1 HSDPPL
7 PRTGYGGGGGGGG
20 GSAPAA
26 APERCDAPVRR
37 LSLGVKA
44 KSVPSP
50 AGRGPHGDTGSGE
63 GGDASLGDSAV
74 YPEVLS
80 AVGLESA
87 SWDGEARQATAPA
100 VSAGFVAPDREA
112 FASAATPP
120 QAGGRDG
127 SGSGSVTGK
136 GTLSPPSL
144 KNKSSSGSKLSLMEQ
159 QDLVLPE
166 PVREKGRTGEE
177 QASDVADFML
187 RSHGGHELLRHSPLG
202 KKASVIGDEGKR
214 SARGWGEGEGGSSV
228 GDAATVAAADG
239 NGDEGASSSRG

>member
-1 HSDPPL
+1 MPPTPLRAGAGYPWSTPQPQAPRLLLRTHSDPPV
-7 PRTGYGGGGGGGG
+7 PRTGYGGGG

-26 APERCDAPVRR
+26 AERCGAPVMR

-44 KSVPSP
+44 KSVPSR

-63 GGDASLGDSAV
+63 DGDASLGDSAV

-80 AVGLESA
+80 AVGLEPE
-87 SWDGEARQATAPA
+87 SWDGGACPATAPA

-120 QAGGRDG
+120 KAGGHDG
-127 SGSGSVTGK
+127 SGNGSVIGK

-144 KNKSSSGSKLSLMEQ
+144 KNNSSSGSKLSVMER

-187 RSHGGHELLRHSPLG
+187 R
-202 KKASVIGDEGKR
+202 
-214 SARGWGEGEGGSSV
+214 
-228 GDAATVAAADG
+228 
-239 NGDEGASSSRG
+239 